1 MKIFLS
7 FISII
12 LFNVGYSQE
21 DFSKNVRVCPIAK
34 KNIEEYDVGMYNLF
48 SPAYLERAYLI
59 FKDLTKKEPKSCD
72 AHYYTAYCLTL
83 LKKHIEANKY
93 YYIADSLS
101 EGRSYK
107 MKSNL
112 AKNSFIVGRN
122 ELSRKKYI
130 ELKEIYPN
138 DAIGYYGIALT
149 STKKGDFENGLN
161 NINIV
166 YTKDMEEQGKGFD
179 IETHFL
185 KAVLLSATKKYEE
198 SIEYFDKSYSVYK
211 NHSLFNTYYALSLL
225 KLSETNGNTDLLKKA
240 KKVYKKIKG
249 QEFVTPELKKEFT
262 PLQ

>member
-1 MKIFLS
+1 M
-7 FISII
+7 
-12 LFNVGYSQE
+12 LFNVNFSQE
-21 DFSKNVRVCPIAK
+21 DFSKNVRVCPISK

-48 SPAYLERAYLI
+48 APAYLERAYLI

-83 LKKHIEANKY
+83 LKKHTDANKY

-149 STKKGDFENGLN
+149 SVKKGDFENGLN
-161 NINIV
+161 
-166 YTKDMEEQGKGFD
+166 
-179 IETHFL
+179 
-185 KAVLLSATKKYEE
+185 
-198 SIEYFDKSYSVYK
+198 KSV
-211 NHSLFNTYYALSLL
+211 
-225 KLSETNGNTDLLKKA
+225 
-240 KKVYKKIKG
+240 
-249 QEFVTPELKKEFT
+249 Q
-262 PLQ
+262 